1 MSPSLSLRAWRCTKM
16 TGTRFQNTLAA
27 AHRMS
32 ASCTSCDCPSK
43 TLIWRTTPPPWDH
56 LPTSRYLSAKQ
67 ETRSWA
73 QWPSWLLLW
82 THVWRQLQP
91 NLLWV
96 RSCSLLLFSMSI
108 MAKHEWSG
116 FFKSLISCKPIL
128 RHYMESLLDS
138 SFLRGVLSYEGGGP
152 CSSCWGSCAAGRGGS
167 EGQWTTGPPVWPG
180 G

>member
-1 MSPSLSLRAWRCTKM
+1 MSPLSLRAWRCTKM
-16 TGTRFQNTLAA
+16 TGTRFQNTSAA

-43 TLIWRTTPPPWDH
+43 TLTWRTTPPPWDP

-82 THVWRQLQP
+82 THVWRRLQP

-116 FFKSLISCKPIL
+116 LFLKSLISCKPLFKTWHGIFSGL
-128 RHYMESLLDS
+128 FFSQRSSLVWRRRSLQ
-138 SFLRGVLSYEGGGP
+138 LLSRLMCGG
-152 CSSCWGSCAAGRGGS
+152 
-167 EGQWTTGPPVWPG
+167 
-180 G
+180 